1 MGEDR
6 RPGNRAT
13 FRARYRL
20 MVMSGERMTPSRMVH
35 VRTVPTSFH
44 ARVIAA
50 RLGSD
55 GIVTQLRGNVGGPYP
70 FGEVSIWVG
79 EGDADEAAE
88 LLLADEVEAAMCF
101 PSEEEEWS
109 ERPVLHVWTAW
120 RLLAAVGVVLVLLA
134 TLSTR
139 VLF

>member
-1 MGEDR
+1 
-6 RPGNRAT
+6 
-13 FRARYRL
+13 
-20 MVMSGERMTPSRMVH
+20 MTPSRMVH

-79 EGDADEAAE
+79 EDDADEAAE
-88 LLLADEVEAAMCF
+88 LLLADEVEAALAF
-101 PSEEEEWS
+101 HRDAEAGLDTDEEEWGS
-109 ERPVLHVWTAW
+109 PPGPPGWTAW
-120 RLLAAVGVVLVLLA
+120 RLLAAAGIVLVLVA

>member
-1 MGEDR
+1 
-6 RPGNRAT
+6 
-13 FRARYRL
+13 
-20 MVMSGERMTPSRMVH
+20 MTPSRMVH

-79 EGDADEAAE
+79 EDDAAEAAE
-88 LLLADEVEAAMCF
+88 LLLADEVEAALAF
-101 PSEEEEWS
+101 HRDGDADFDADFDADEEEWGP
-109 ERPVLHVWTAW
+109 RPAAPGWTAW
-120 RLLAAVGVVLVLLA
+120 RLLAAAGIVLVLVA
-134 TLSTR
+134 TLSARIT
-139 VLF
+139 F

>member
-1 MGEDR
+1 
-6 RPGNRAT
+6 
-13 FRARYRL
+13 
-20 MVMSGERMTPSRMVH
+20 MTPSRMVH

-88 LLLADEVEAAMCF
+88 LLLADEVEAALAF
-101 PSEEEEWS
+101 HADGATSDDVEDWAP
-109 ERPVLHVWTAW
+109 RAVAAGWTAW
-120 RLLAAVGVVLVLLA
+120 RVLAAAGIVLVLVA